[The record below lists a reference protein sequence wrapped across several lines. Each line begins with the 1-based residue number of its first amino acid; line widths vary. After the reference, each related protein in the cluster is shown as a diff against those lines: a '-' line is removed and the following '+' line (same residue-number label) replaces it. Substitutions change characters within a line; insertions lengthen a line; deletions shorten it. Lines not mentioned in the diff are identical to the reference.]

1 MIFKDLPPPAL
12 ASKILQNSSI
22 FCLTSRIEGFG
33 IVLVEAERSG
43 AVPIAFD
50 SYPVAKELID
60 NGVNGILIRPFDE
73 DEYSKQLAKLM
84 SNPVLLNTMSIA
96 GIEKSKNYT
105 VDKIMSQWMTLY
117 NDLLLTK
124 LK

>member
-1 MIFKDLPPPAL
+1 MI
-12 ASKILQNSSI
+12 
-22 FCLTSRIEGFG
+22 
-33 IVLVEAERSG
+33 
-43 AVPIAFD
+43 
-50 SYPVAKELID
+50 
-60 NGVNGILIRPFDE
+60 
-73 DEYSKQLAKLM
+73 
-84 SNPVLLNTMSIA
+84 NPVLLNTMSIA